1 MRRSLKREKQAIER
15 GGEIGHPPC
24 WHGASWVRHG
34 ASPDIGKTDLMMDGL
49 PHPQRFYAFIT
60 IAIAMTM
67 AVLDSAIVNI
77 ALPTIGQE
85 LAISPAETI
94 WIVNAFQLAVTV
106 SLLPLASLGES
117 IGYKKI
123 YWCGLAV
130 FTAASF
136 ACATSH
142 SLLAL
147 SVARMVQGVGAA
159 GIMSVNIALVRFIF
173 PRQQLGIGMGYTS
186 LIVAVSSAAGPT
198 VASAILS
205 FAHWQWLFL
214 VNVPLGLA
222 ALVVAARTLPTTPVS
237 GHRFDLASTMLNAL
251 TFGCLI
257 TGLNAFSDP
266 DGRARAAVLLA
277 GALFFGAFYVRRER
291 RLAIPMLPFDLLRS
305 PVFAFSMMTSI
316 SSFAAQTMA
325 YVALPF
331 YFQHTLGRSE
341 VATGFLM
348 TPWPLTTALIAP
360 LAGRLSDRIAPE
372 RLCST
377 GLVILS
383 IGLAS
388 LAMIGSAPSGFDL
401 SWRLAVC
408 GLGFGLFQSPNNRI
422 IISSAPRERS
432 GGASG
437 LQSMGRLLGQS
448 IGAAFVAIVF
458 GLVHGSQTAWVIWC
472 GTSLSLMAACASGMR
487 RTSIAKA

>member
-1 MRRSLKREKQAIER
+1 M
-15 GGEIGHPPC
+15 
-24 WHGASWVRHG
+24 
-34 ASPDIGKTDLMMDGL
+34 TDGL
-49 PHPQRFYAFIT
+49 PQPQRLYAFMA

-67 AVLDSAIVNI
+67 AVLDSAIVNV

-85 LAISPAETI
+85 LAISPAKTI
-94 WIVNAFQLAVTV
+94 WIVNAFQLAITV
-106 SLLPLASLGES
+106 SLLPLASLGDS

-123 YWCGLAV
+123 YWGGLAV

-136 ACATSH
+136 ACANSH

-147 SVARMVQGVGAA
+147 SVARVVQGVGAA
-159 GIMSVNIALVRFIF
+159 GIMSVNIALVRYIF
-173 PRQQLGIGMGYTS
+173 PKAKLGIGMGYAS

-198 VASAILS
+198 IASAILS
-205 FAHWQWLFL
+205 VAHWQWLFL
-214 VNVPLGLA
+214 VNVPLGL
-222 ALVVAARTLPTTPVS
+222 VAFFVAGRTLPATPAS
-237 GHRFDLASTMLNAL
+237 GHRFDIASAALNAL

-257 TGLNAFSDP
+257 AGLNSLSDVN
-266 DGRARAAVLLA
+266 GHIRAAGLLT

-291 RLAIPMLPFDLLRS
+291 RVAMPILPFDLLRL

-331 YFQHTLGRSE
+331 YFEHTLGRSE

-360 LAGRLSDRIAPE
+360 IAGRLSDRFAPE
-372 RLCST
+372 RLCNV
-377 GLVILS
+377 GLAILAM
-383 IGLAS
+383 GLAS
-388 LAMIGSAPSGFDL
+388 IAMIGSAPSGFDL
-401 SWRLAVC
+401 GWRLALC
-408 GLGFGLFQSPNNRI
+408 GLGFGFFQSPNNRI
-422 IISSAPRERS
+422 IIGSAPRERS

-458 GLVHGSQTAWVIWC
+458 GLVHGNQTAWIAWC
-472 GTSLSLMAACASGMR
+472 AAGLALMAACANGLR
-487 RTSIAKA
+487 RAAVAKV

>member
-1 MRRSLKREKQAIER
+1 M
-15 GGEIGHPPC
+15 
-24 WHGASWVRHG
+24 
-34 ASPDIGKTDLMMDGL
+34 TDGL
-49 PHPQRFYAFIT
+49 PQPQRFYAFLA

-67 AVLDSAIVNI
+67 AVLDSAIVNV

-85 LAISPAETI
+85 LAISPAQTI

-106 SLLPLASLGES
+106 SLLPFAALGDS
-117 IGYKKI
+117 IGYKKV
-123 YWCGLAV
+123 YWCGLV
-130 FTAASF
+130 IFTAASF
-136 ACATSH
+136 ACANSH

-147 SVARMVQGVGAA
+147 SVARVVQGVGAA
-159 GIMSVNIALVRFIF
+159 GIMSVNIALVRYIF
-173 PRQQLGIGMGYTS
+173 PKAQLGIGMGYAS

-198 VASAILS
+198 IASIILS
-205 FAHWQWLFL
+205 VAHWQWLFL
-214 VNVPLGLA
+214 VNVPLGLV
-222 ALVVAARTLPTTPVS
+222 ALFVAGRTLPATPAS
-237 GHRFDLASTMLNAL
+237 GHRFDIASAALNAL

-257 TGLNAFSDP
+257 AGLNSLSDVH
-266 DGRARAAVLLA
+266 GHVRAAGLLIA
-277 GALFFGAFYVRRER
+277 ALFFGAFYIRRER
-291 RLAIPMLPFDLLRS
+291 HVALPILPFDLLRL

-331 YFQHTLGRSE
+331 YFEHVLGRSE

-360 LAGRLSDRIAPE
+360 IAGRLSDRFAPA
-372 RLCST
+372 RLCSV
-377 GLVILS
+377 GLVILA

-388 LAMIGSAPSGFDL
+388 IAMIGSAPSGFDL
-401 SWRLAVC
+401 GWRLALC
-408 GLGFGLFQSPNNRI
+408 GLGFGFFQSPNNRI
-422 IISSAPRERS
+422 IIGSAPRERS

-458 GLVHGSQTAWVIWC
+458 GLVHGNQTAWIAWC
-472 GTSLSLMAACASGMR
+472 AAGLTLLAASANGMR
-487 RTSIAKA
+487 GAIAAKA

>member
-1 MRRSLKREKQAIER
+1 M
-15 GGEIGHPPC
+15 
-24 WHGASWVRHG
+24 
-34 ASPDIGKTDLMMDGL
+34 TDGL
-49 PHPQRFYAFIT
+49 PQPQRRYAFMA

-67 AVLDSAIVNI
+67 AVLDSAIVNV
-77 ALPTIGQE
+77 ALPTIGHE
-85 LAISPAETI
+85 LAISPAETV
-94 WIVNAFQLAVTV
+94 WIVNAFQLAITV
-106 SLLPLASLGES
+106 SLLPLASLGDS

-123 YWCGLAV
+123 YWCGLAI

-136 ACATSH
+136 ACASSH

-147 SVARMVQGVGAA
+147 SLARVVQGFGAA
-159 GIMSVNIALVRFIF
+159 GIMSVNIALVRYIF
-173 PRQQLGIGMGYTS
+173 PKAQFGIGMGYTS

-198 VASAILS
+198 IASVILS
-205 FAHWQWLFL
+205 VAQWQWLFL
-214 VNVPLGLA
+214 VNVPLGLV
-222 ALVVAARTLPTTPVS
+222 ALFVAGRTLPATPAS
-237 GHRFDLASTMLNAL
+237 GHQFDIASAVLNAL

-257 TGLNAFSDP
+257 TGLNSLGDVN
-266 DGRARAAVLLA
+266 GHIRAAGLLMS
-277 GALFFGAFYVRRER
+277 ALFFGAFYVRRER
-291 RLAIPMLPFDLLRS
+291 RIAIPILPFDLLRL

-331 YFQHTLGRSE
+331 YFEHTLGRSE

-348 TPWPLTTALIAP
+348 TPWPLATALIAP
-360 LAGRLSDRIAPE
+360 IAGRLSDRFAPE
-372 RLCST
+372 RLCSF
-377 GLVILS
+377 GLAILA

-388 LAMIGSAPSGFDL
+388 IAMIGSAPSGFDL

-408 GLGFGLFQSPNNRI
+408 GLGFGFFQSPNNRI

-432 GGASG
+432 GSASG

-458 GLVHGSQTAWVIWC
+458 GLVYGNQTAWIAWC
-472 GTSLSLMAACASGMR
+472 AAGLTLMAACANGLR
-487 RTSIAKA
+487 RTTVVKI